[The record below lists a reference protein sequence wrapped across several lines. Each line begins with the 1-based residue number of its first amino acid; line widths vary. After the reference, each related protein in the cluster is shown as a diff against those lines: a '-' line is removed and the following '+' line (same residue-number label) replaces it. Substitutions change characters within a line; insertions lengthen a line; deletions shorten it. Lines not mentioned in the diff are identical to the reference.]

1 MSRTT
6 TSSRPNSRAKRV
18 VVPPEPEESVITVEE
33 VDDATESADILQG
46 VAEENEDE
54 ESDEYEIEVCHST
67 CHAC

>member
-1 MSRTT
+1 M
-6 TSSRPNSRAKRV
+6 

-54 ESDEYEIEVCHST
+54 ESDEYEIEVCYST